1 MACVTNEAEFFV
13 ANPNMI
19 NPEGIKLIAGA
30 FLGGLAA
37 LALGIGSSVAGPTA
51 LLASSMAGV

>member
-1 MACVTNEAEFFV
+1 MLTNAAEFFIT
-13 ANPNMI
+13 NPDMI
-19 NPEGIKLIAGA
+19 NPEGIKLIAGV

-51 LLASSMAGV
+51 LLASSMADV